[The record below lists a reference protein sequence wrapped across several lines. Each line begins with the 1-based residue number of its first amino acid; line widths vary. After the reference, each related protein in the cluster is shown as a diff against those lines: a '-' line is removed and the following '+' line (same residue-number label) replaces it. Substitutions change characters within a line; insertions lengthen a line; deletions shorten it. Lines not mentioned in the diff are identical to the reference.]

1 MFISMDNFITLRV
14 LSEEEFNRFKKVD
27 KIIKE
32 III

>member
-1 MFISMDNFITLRV
+1 MDNFITLRL
-14 LSEEEFNRFKKVD
+14 LSEDEFIRFRQVD